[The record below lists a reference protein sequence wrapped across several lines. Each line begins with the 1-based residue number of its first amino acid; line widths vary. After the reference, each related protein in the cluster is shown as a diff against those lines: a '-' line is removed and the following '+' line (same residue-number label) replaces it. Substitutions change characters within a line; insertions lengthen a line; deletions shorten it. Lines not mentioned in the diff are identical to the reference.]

1 MEMFLMVFAL
11 ALIGV
16 AVSAGMFAAATH
28 GVDPIPEAPAP
39 ARRPATAAAA
49 PRFFAEQATVDPAVP
64 IEVLLLQLEQHIRLE
79 QAAAE
84 AFLTEPTRQSLHSQ
98 TVSPLVH

>member
-1 MEMFLMVFAL
+1 MEMFLMVFAI
-11 ALIGV
+11 ALLGV
-16 AVSAGMFAAATH
+16 AVSAGMFAAATR
-28 GVDPIPEAPAP
+28 GVDPVPEPV
-39 ARRPATAAAA
+39 RRPAVAASA
-49 PRFFAEQATVDPAVP
+49 PRFFVDPPVVDAAVP

-84 AFLTEPTRQSLHSQ
+84 AFLIAPTRQSLHSR